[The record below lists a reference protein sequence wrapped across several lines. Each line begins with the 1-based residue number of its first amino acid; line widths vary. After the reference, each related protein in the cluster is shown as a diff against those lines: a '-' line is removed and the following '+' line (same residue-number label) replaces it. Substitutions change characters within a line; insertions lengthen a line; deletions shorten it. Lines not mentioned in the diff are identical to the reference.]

1 MSLPLY
7 RGGALI
13 CIVLLFSSC
22 ENFLK
27 AQGTAQ
33 VIEQAIDY
41 ANSTKYSIK
50 VNAEKGRGIV
60 TKPAAGEA
68 LVKPSDTFNLSFSS
82 ESDTQ
87 FLKWEAYNAIT
98 DEALEDETYLKIENP
113 LMIDTT
119 CTFVKNPEDE
129 NIVLA
134 VRAVTAKRPRIVL
147 STPTYQETGAP
158 RSSNVQIFFDKFN
171 METNIIYYTQEEMEE
186 LKKLEKLTDEDFL
199 QGDDEKCGGQYYG
212 YIKDDIKYFK
222 NIQIASSRVDGSSL
236 TKYYFDPYW
245 EKEPN
250 YMGGRTLVIQV
261 TNPPPPKDVS
271 ISITLAKDFCY
282 FENDIAVTLREDS
295 TISYKTMNY
304 KETVPPTIILQK
316 DEQGDY
322 IYNVMKVKNSNGD
335 FIALP
340 FQADG
345 LEPKPETIPVCND
358 TDYITMSFNFTATD
372 EGGSGIANRFRL
384 RINDGSFI
392 ELPYLDTTQNAGY
405 TQWSKEY
412 LIPRSAYLCSA
423 GEYCFSLEVI
433 DNDGN
438 IKRIA
443 KGVDDLYPCYFYLN
457 LTQSVPS
464 Y

>member
-1 MSLPLY
+1 M
-7 RGGALI
+7 
-13 CIVLLFSSC
+13 V
-22 ENFLK
+22 E
-27 AQGTAQ
+27 
-33 VIEQAIDY
+33 
-41 ANSTKYSIK
+41 
-50 VNAEKGRGIV
+50 
-60 TKPAAGEA
+60 
-68 LVKPSDTFNLSFSS
+68 
-82 ESDTQ
+82 
-87 FLKWEAYNAIT
+87 
-98 DEALEDETYLKIENP
+98 
-113 LMIDTT
+113 TT
-119 CTFVKNPEDE
+119 CTFVKDPEDD
-129 NIVLA
+129 NIILA
-134 VRAVTAKRPRIVL
+134 IRAVTAKRPRIIL

-158 RSSNVQIFFDKFN
+158 RSSNVQIFFDKFD
-171 METNIIYYTQEEMEE
+171 METNTIYYTPEEIEE
-186 LKKLEKLTDEDFL
+186 LKKQERITDEDFL
-199 QGDDEKCGGQYYG
+199 QGDNEKCGGQYYG

-222 NIQIASSRVDGSSL
+222 NIQIVSSRVDGSSL
-236 TKYYFDPYW
+236 TKYYYDPYW

-271 ISITLAKDFCY
+271 VSITLAKEFCY
-282 FENDIAVTLREDS
+282 FEEDIAVTLREDS
-295 TISYKTMNY
+295 TITYKTNVE
-304 KETVPPTIILQK
+304 KETVKPSIIVPK
-316 DEQGDY
+316 DEQGNDN
-322 IYNVMKVKNSNGD
+322 YNVIKFKDSNGD

-358 TDYITMSFNFTATD
+358 VDYITMSFNFTAID

-443 KGVDDLYPCYFYLN
+443 IGVDDLYQCHFYLN